1 MLKTYLTID
10 NCCMYYSADRREE
23 KRREEKRR
31 EGKGREGKGREEKRR
46 EEKRREEKRREE
58 KRGEGAKGGR
68 VLLGPFSDRHEG
80 LLDVSF
86 LLYGLNKGAQS
97 CET

>member
-31 EGKGREGKGREEKRR
+31 EEKRR

-58 KRGEGAKGGR
+58 KGPKGEGCFWGPSQTDMKASWTFPFCCTASTK
-68 VLLGPFSDRHEG
+68 VLSH
-80 LLDVSF
+80 VK
-86 LLYGLNKGAQS
+86 LNL
-97 CET
+97 EPLPPNHL